1 MITQTWLV
9 EKFPE
14 ILDATHSME
23 FVAVIETRLGNGGGG
38 DPNMGAAPRV
48 IGDHFLMT
56 PMKIKR
62 WMRDYL
68 EAIYPT
74 MSLEDQKRN
83 RIWISREGAERGE
96 CLDSIRNGF
105 LREAAMDPAMA
116 GKDHSEV
123 LIGSSIDT
131 RLLGGVNST
140 PGQTSMNKKIVE
152 KKGLVDRLVKQF
164 EETQDAKD
172 FAKLEKAKAAL
183 ATEEAKQ
190 AAQAGLITKK
200 GKAQLL
206 GPFQVFPGI
215 SVDPA
220 EAAEIKIT
228 RLISKTGSNEQGD
241 AKDRDFGS
249 FHFVKQATFLVPGA
263 FSAHHAKSHN
273 CTSGDIQYAWE
284 SLINGAELRKSGSS
298 GLRWVSKLTV
308 YVHDDLYGRTGA
320 KEIVIELP
328 PPPAAAAA
336 NLV

>member
-152 KKGLVDRLVKQF
+152 KKPK
-164 EETQDAKD
+164 AK
-172 FAKLEKAKAAL
+172 KEKAGKTAEGLKAP
-183 ATEEAKQ
+183 EAKGEK
-190 AAQAGLITKK
+190 AVETKKAEPKAKTITKAMPTLEEEK
-200 GKAQLL
+200 RAEKAR
-206 GPFQVFPGI
+206 
-215 SVDPA
+215 SEDK
-220 EAAEIKIT
+220 KIGDKKNFLKNL
-228 RLISKTGSNEQGD
+228 RGFFRRKTD
-241 AKDRDFGS
+241 M
-249 FHFVKQATFLVPGA
+249 
-263 FSAHHAKSHN
+263 
-273 CTSGDIQYAWE
+273 
-284 SLINGAELRKSGSS
+284 
-298 GLRWVSKLTV
+298 
-308 YVHDDLYGRTGA
+308 
-320 KEIVIELP
+320 
-328 PPPAAAAA
+328 
-336 NLV
+336 